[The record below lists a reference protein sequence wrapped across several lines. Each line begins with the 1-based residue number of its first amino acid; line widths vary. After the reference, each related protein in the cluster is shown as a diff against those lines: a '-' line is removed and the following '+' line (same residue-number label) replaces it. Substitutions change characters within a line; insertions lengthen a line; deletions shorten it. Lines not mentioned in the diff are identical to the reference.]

1 MKLLITKF
9 TYDILSP
16 KVMQVFLVIH
26 YLLIGWQCE
35 IHTFLFTY
43 TGHEA
48 AMLMFIYILF
58 GDIGSCETTVL
69 T

>member
-1 MKLLITKF
+1 M
-9 TYDILSP
+9 
-16 KVMQVFLVIH
+16 FLVTH
-26 YLLIGWQCE
+26 YLLIELQRE

-48 AMLMFIYILF
+48 TMLMFIYILF